1 MTNDAVTEGKY
12 IIVYQAN
19 DDANSVMALNTTN
32 AGKFFGNTE
41 IDLTENKIVT
51 DDKTVMWDITLESDD
66 HYSISNGNIFVGF
79 KGNNTKPIYTMT
91 IQSENA
97 VGILYTM
104 RIIKFSKSKM
114 LV

>member
-1 MTNDAVTEGKY
+1 
-12 IIVYQAN
+12 
-19 DDANSVMALNTTN
+19 
-32 AGKFFGNTE
+32 
-41 IDLTENKIVT
+41 
-51 DDKTVMWDITLESDD
+51 MWDITLESDD

-79 KGNNTKPIYTMT
+79 KGNNNEAYIYNDYTM
-91 IQSENA
+91 ENA